1 MGAKFTAVRIRSPRC
16 RVGLGLVLSLLGCE
30 GPQNDAASDTTAS
43 DTTVSDTSNSDASD
57 SDTSDSDTTG
67 GSENEATILSAYY
80 GLDMLPAGV
89 ALICGMA
96 SVGEDGMPVT
106 FSVQLDT
113 ATVTP
118 GAFTVETASGEL
130 VTPTCATLA
139 PADEALELRTVL
151 LAGPFGTPDAQPVA
165 VSVTGLQ
172 TLAGET
178 IDALS
183 TETITPLEN
192 GPSLLLAQRFAPDTP
207 GLEDECPGGTSQA
220 IQLVWEGGVTGPAGA
235 ALAEEQRIG
244 VRVRLENGETV
255 EPVALGD
262 DDPDNFVIACV
273 AESSPAVQVDVDAG
287 LFHDPGDD
295 ANPPTSVAVTPD

>member
-1 MGAKFTAVRIRSPRC
+1 MRVMPRRRSPSW
-16 RVGLGLVLSLLGCE
+16 LALLLIACGGDGSTSATG
-30 GPQNDAASDTTAS
+30 GPDGTAGAADGTATTASDTTAS
-43 DTTVSDTSNSDASD
+43 DTT
-57 SDTSDSDTTG
+57 G
-67 GSENEATILSAYY
+67 GSENAPTILSAYY
-80 GLDMLPAGV
+80 GLDMLPAAA
-89 ALICGMA
+89 ALLCGMA

-106 FSVQLDT
+106 FSVQLDA
-113 ATVTP
+113 ATVAP
-118 GAFTVETASGEL
+118 AAFTVETASGEL
-130 VTPTCATLA
+130 VNPTCATLA
-139 PADEALELRTVL
+139 PANETLELRTVL

-165 VSVTGLQ
+165 VSASGLR

-178 IDALS
+178 IDAL
-183 TETITPLEN
+183 TTDTITPLEN
-192 GPSLLLAQRFAPDTP
+192 GPSLLLAQRFAPNTP
-207 GLEDECPGGTSQA
+207 GLEDECPSGTSQA